1 MATLKVQEDSSI
13 SHCTYH
19 VFLSFRGKDTRK
31 TFTDHLYTAL
41 VQAGFRTFQDDEDI
55 ESGESIKL
63 ELHKAILLS
72 RISVIVFSKNFAS
85 SKCCLD
91 KLLTILE
98 CKRTSKHVVITV
110 FYDVD
115 PTEVKNQTGSFAEA
129 FMRHEQMEAENDER
143 KNEWMEKVKKWRAA
157 LRKVADLGGRVF
169 QNQADGAPKQ

>member
-41 VQAGFRTFQDDEDI
+41 VQAGFRTFKDDEDI
-55 ESGESIKL
+55 ESGEI
-63 ELHKAILLS
+63 IP
-72 RISVIVFSKNFAS
+72 
-85 SKCCLD
+85 
-91 KLLTILE
+91 
-98 CKRTSKHVVITV
+98 V

-157 LRKVADLGGRVF
+157 LRKVVDLGGRVF
-169 QNQADGAPKQ
+169 QNQTDG